1 MLVRHYAKK
10 IVSKVSAGSSQKSRL
25 EVETD
30 PEKLLKYCCGAN
42 IYVDGKDPEI
52 KADSE
57 YPDWLWTMRIE
68 RGMKDLSTID
78 PMSAEYWSLISRYTR
93 FRNQRISK
101 RLQKLKD
108 IQYPEDKI

>member
-1 MLVRHYAKK
+1 M
-10 IVSKVSAGSSQKSRL
+10 
-25 EVETD
+25 
-30 PEKLLKYCCGAN
+30 LKYCCGAN

-68 RGMKDLSTID
+68 RGMKDLSEVD

-93 FRNQRISK
+93 YRNQRISK